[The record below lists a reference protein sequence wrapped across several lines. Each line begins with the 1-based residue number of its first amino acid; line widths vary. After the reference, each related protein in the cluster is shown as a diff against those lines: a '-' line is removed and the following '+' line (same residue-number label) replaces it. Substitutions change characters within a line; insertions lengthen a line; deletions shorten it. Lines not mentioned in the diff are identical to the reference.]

1 VADLRA
7 DREYE
12 STVAG
17 ICQDAVHAGRLDPG
31 CLAGLAAPHSV
42 AYGAADAA
50 KLTARLLGTAGN
62 YGAGG
67 TAGNYG
73 AGGTAANHGAGG
85 TAGNYGAGGTA
96 ANHGAG
102 NYRAANYR
110 AVDAGEGA

>member
-1 VADLRA
+1 MADLRA

-73 AGGTAANHGAGG
+73 AGGTAANHGAG
-85 TAGNYGAGGTA
+85 NYRA
-96 ANHGAG
+96 A

>member
-73 AGGTAANHGAGG
+73 AGGTAGNHGAG
-85 TAGNYGAGGTA
+85 NYRA
-96 ANHGAG
+96 A